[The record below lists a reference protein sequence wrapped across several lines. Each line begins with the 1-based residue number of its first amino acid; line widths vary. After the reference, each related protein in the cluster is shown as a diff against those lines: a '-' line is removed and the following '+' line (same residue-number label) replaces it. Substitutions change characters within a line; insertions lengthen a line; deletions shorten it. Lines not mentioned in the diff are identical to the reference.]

1 MATAADPAPPSRSY
15 YEAYTKKQ
23 KAGNRFQDA
32 VFVERGALRVAR
44 DQNKPPLPHLPTERK
59 AIDRDEYARFLEAQL
74 AAAGAL
80 LARFEQR
87 EEQVQQSIDNAA
99 RTCAEAAAGARAE
112 EAARMERR
120 IVDLEARL
128 AASETNLRKAEERS
142 ASAEARV
149 DDACALVRELS
160 SGPRLRAA
168 EDRASA
174 ACARVADVEKALHAA
189 LRSLGEKGLT
199 NRLEEADEE
208 HEEPHGVPRL
218 PHLWRHL
225 KRWLHEVAA
234 RGRRRSVLLP
244 ACCRGL

>member
-59 AIDRDEYARFLEAQL
+59 AIDRDDYARFLEAQL

-112 EAARMERR
+112 
-120 IVDLEARL
+120 
-128 AASETNLRKAEERS
+128 
-142 ASAEARV
+142 
-149 DDACALVRELS
+149 
-160 SGPRLRAA
+160 
-168 EDRASA
+168 
-174 ACARVADVEKALHAA
+174 
-189 LRSLGEKGLT
+189 
-199 NRLEEADEE
+199 
-208 HEEPHGVPRL
+208 
-218 PHLWRHL
+218 
-225 KRWLHEVAA
+225 
-234 RGRRRSVLLP
+234 
-244 ACCRGL
+244 